1 VRQDDRAPF
10 TQVLEPARLAA
21 YPPGEYVGQE
31 SFMQAGE
38 ILALARRAGVAAGAR
53 VLDLCCGT
61 AGPGRLIT
69 EELGCSYL
77 GVDYSAAAVKIARE
91 RTRHLP
97 CRFEVG
103 AVPPVPAGSFDAVLL
118 LETMLAFAD
127 KPALVRAIAAALPT
141 GGLLGLTLE
150 EGEPLTPSERVAM
163 PDADT
168 VHLVPIL
175 EMRRLL
181 TDAGLTITW
190 QQECTTSHLTV
201 ARSLLDAYEAEAGT
215 ASAHVGGQ
223 AVKELLAAH
232 RLWVDWMS
240 SGRVRKFALVARRA
254 AGMG

>member
-1 VRQDDRAPF
+1 MRQDDRAPF
-10 TQVLEPARLAA
+10 TRALESARLSA

-38 ILALARRAGVAAGAR
+38 ILALARRAGSGTGVR

-77 GVDYSAAAVKIARE
+77 GVDYSADAVKIARE

-103 AVPPVPAGSFDAVLL
+103 AIPPVPAGTFDAVLL

-127 KPALVRAIAAALPT
+127 KAALLRAITAVLPA
-141 GGLLGLTLE
+141 GGRLAFTLE
-150 EGEPLTPSERVAM
+150 EGQPLTAAERAAM

-168 VHLVPIL
+168 VHLVPSAEIG
-175 EMRRLL
+175 RLL

-190 QQECTTSHLTV
+190 QEECTTSHLAV
-201 ARSLLDAYEAEAGT
+201 ARSLLDGYAAAAEAV
-215 ASAHVGGQ
+215 SLQVGEQ
-223 AVKELLAAH
+223 ALKELLAAH
-232 RLWVDWMS
+232 RLWVEWMS
-240 SGRVRKFALVARRA
+240 SGRVRKFALVATR
-254 AGMG
+254 